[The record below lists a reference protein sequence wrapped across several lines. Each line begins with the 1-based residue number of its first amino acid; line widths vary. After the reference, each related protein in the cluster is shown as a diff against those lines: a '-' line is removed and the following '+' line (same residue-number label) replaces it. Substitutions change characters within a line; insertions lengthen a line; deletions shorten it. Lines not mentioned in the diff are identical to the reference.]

1 MAALETVEPLPPRFS
16 LRSRY
21 LAIGIAFGLML
32 QEISYNFIWAF
43 FMSLTFYD
51 GSGQYLW
58 V

>member
-1 MAALETVEPLPPRFS
+1 LPPRFS